1 MSHCLG
7 MVIGDEKLQIQE
19 LVQLWVN
26 LKHLKEASPHLEKY
40 ISRMTRCREG
50 GGGMWACLVLLVD
63 VDGTLL
69 ASV

>member
-7 MVIGDEKLQIQE
+7 KVIGDERLQIRE

-50 GGGMWACLVLLVD
+50 GGM
-63 VDGTLL
+63 
-69 ASV
+69 